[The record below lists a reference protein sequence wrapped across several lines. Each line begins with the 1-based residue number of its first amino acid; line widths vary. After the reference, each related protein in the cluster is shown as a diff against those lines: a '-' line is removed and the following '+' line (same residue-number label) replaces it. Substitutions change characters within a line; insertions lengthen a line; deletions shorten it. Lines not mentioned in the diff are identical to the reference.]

1 MKNKKALILRSNR
14 FLVSSL
20 LDAGLITNA
29 QMEIANEKFLEAAQS
44 SDSYK
49 NVSMLKILLHD
60 LKALDEDRLLNH
72 INDTHEIGLVD
83 LRQIQPFKPSNQ
95 QIDQSICWATLTVPF
110 DQVDQTF
117 MLATCYYMSSPA
129 IKYWEELLGN
139 KVIWYATSIFSI
151 TPYLE
156 TFEKHMSAVEP
167 GSESA

>member
-20 LDAGLITNA
+20 LDAGLITSA
-29 QMEIANEKFLEAAQS
+29 QMEIANEKFLQAAQS

-60 LKALDEDRLLNH
+60 LKTLDEDRLLGH
-72 INDTHEIGLVD
+72 INDTYKVGLVD
-83 LRQIQPFKPSNQ
+83 LQ
-95 QIDQSICWATLTVPF
+95 QIDPYESSTPEMDLSICWATLTVPF

-129 IKYWEELLGN
+129 LKYWEELLGN
-139 KVIWYATSIFSI
+139 KVIWYATSLFSI

-156 TFEKHMSAVEP
+156 DFEKRMSADEP
-167 GSESA
+167 TEDPT